1 MRAIAS
7 HTRHGLPMQLAIPP
21 SPLRRLHRFPTS
33 PPPPGLRLLL
43 LWERV
48 RAANG
53 GSSKWAP
60 YLEDII
66 ADEDLVEEKKAD
78 PADVAGREQ
87 IEKKAVDA
95 SDADEYTGSGGAD
108 KEGGEEDMDE
118 KKDGPPLSVFISR
131 ARLSLMREFT
141 FKALFAAFPHIFP
154 PHHFHIRS
162 FAAVSQIVNTR
173 SFRVPS
179 RSAHADS
186 WLAVV
191 PIADCFNHRLQ
202 TGWWRYDEGFI
213 EDEEE
218 SEGEGMGDGKGAVA
232 GGAGESDGEGD
243 GRKDSKPS
251 TTPPS
256 SSFSSSTSSP
266 SDPSPPSAPAS
277 YASTTHQH
285 ASPTYLAPGF
295 FEIVAG
301 EESRPGDQVFLSY
314 GQKGNDVFFLKYG
327 FVQEDNYD
335 DKAYVIE
342 SETEIDK

>member
-1 MRAIAS
+1 MDLS
-7 HTRHGLPMQLAIPP
+7 HSTWLTHATDYPP
-21 SPLRRLHRFPTS
+21 ISSPLPPPQS
-33 PPPPGLRLLL
+33 PPPGLRLLL

-48 RAANG
+48 RAANE

-66 ADEDLVEEKKAD
+66 ADEDLVEEKKTD
-78 PADVAGREQ
+78 PADVVGREQ
-87 IEKKAVDA
+87 TEKRAVDA

-108 KEGGEEDMDE
+108 KEGGEDMDE
-118 KKDGPPLSVFISR
+118 KKDGPPLSVSISR

-213 EDEEE
+213 GDEEE
-218 SEGEGMGDGKGAVA
+218 SEGD
-232 GGAGESDGEGD
+232 GAG
-243 GRKDSKPS
+243 DSKPS
-251 TTPPS
+251 ATPPS
-256 SSFSSSTSSP
+256 SSSSR
-266 SDPSPPSAPAS
+266 SDPSSPSAPAS
-277 YASTTHQH
+277 YASTSHQH
-285 ASPTYLAPGF
+285 ASPAYLAPGF

-301 EESRPGDQVFLSY
+301 EDSQPGDQVFLSY

-342 SETEIDK
+342 SETEIDQKRHRRHIHMWYDGYQ